1 MLPLESFVAV
11 AVTVWPTLTT
21 LEGVNVKL
29 VLPLPSVVTLFW
41 PMNFWPSSPEG
52 LEKNWIR

>member
-1 MLPLESFVAV
+1 LESFVAV